1 MTPIGTGADT
11 GTDDTGTTRDD
22 GTSGAT
28 GAGSGTRAGRL
39 DPDALA
45 ALEDQRDFLLRSL
58 DDLEREREAGD
69 VDEHDYETLKDDYT
83 ARAARAIRAIESHQA
98 RVAAAQRPR
107 SWRRMLAVGAGVAAF
122 AVLAGVLVAQ
132 ASGRREAGDALTG
145 EIRQSTRAQLI
156 EAQGLAQQERYE
168 EAIEVYDEVLATQPD
183 HAEALAYRGW
193 SEFWSGDAAAAVE
206 TLTAAI
212 EADPEY
218 PDTFAFLAVILSRAG
233 APAEA
238 LNALDRFESLEPP
251 PDALALVA
259 GLRES
264 LEQAVAELGTDPGTE
279 TGAGTDAGA
288 GAATPGST
296 ATTGPLTPETSPTTT
311 PPP

>member
-1 MTPIGTGADT
+1 MTTATRTDT
-11 GTDDTGTTRDD
+11 D
-22 GTSGAT
+22 GGR
-28 GAGSGTRAGRL
+28 GTRGGRL

-98 RVAAAQRPR
+98 RLAAAKRPR
-107 SWRRMLAVGAGVAAF
+107 SWRRSLAVGAGVAAF

-145 EIRQSTRAQLI
+145 EIRQSTRGLLI
-156 EAQGLAQQERYE
+156 EAQGLASQQRYD
-168 EAIEVYDEVLATQPD
+168 EAIEVFDEVLATQPD

-193 SEFWSGDAAAAVE
+193 AQYWSGDAPGAVE

-212 EADPEY
+212 EADPGY
-218 PDTFAFLAVILSRAG
+218 PDTFALLAVILSRSG

-238 LNALDRFESLEPP
+238 LDVLDRFESLDPP
-251 PDALALVA
+251 PSALQLVA
-259 GLRES
+259 GLRDS
-264 LEQAVAELGTDPGTE
+264 LEREVAQTGTE
-279 TGAGTDAGA
+279 PGDGSTGAGT
-288 GAATPGST
+288 
-296 ATTGPLTPETSPTTT
+296 ATTAPLTPETSPTTT

>member
-1 MTPIGTGADT
+1 MTATTTGPGAGTGK
-11 GTDDTGTTRDD
+11 
-22 GTSGAT
+22 
-28 GAGSGTRAGRL
+28 RAGRL

-83 ARAARAIRAIESHQA
+83 ARAARTIRAIESHQA
-98 RVAAAQRPR
+98 RLAAAQRPR
-107 SWRRMLAVGAGVAAF
+107 SWRRTLAVGAGVAAF
-122 AVLAGVLVAQ
+122 ALLAGVLVAQ

-145 EIRQSTRAQLI
+145 EIRQSTRELFV
-156 EAQGLAQQERYE
+156 EAQGLAQQQRYD
-168 EAIEVYDEVLATQPD
+168 EAIEVFDEILATQPD

-193 SEFWSGDAAAAVE
+193 AQYWSGDASGAIE
-206 TLTAAI
+206 TLTAAL

-218 PDTFAFLAVILSRAG
+218 PDTFALLAVILSRSG

-238 LNALDRFESLEPP
+238 LDVLDRFEALDPP
-251 PDALALVA
+251 PEALALVA
-259 GLRES
+259 GLRDN
-264 LEQAVAELGTDPGTE
+264 LERQVAETGVDPDDPASG
-279 TGAGTDAGA
+279 
-288 GAATPGST
+288 T
-296 ATTGPLTPETSPTTT
+296 ATTAAPRVPETSPTTT